1 MHGVFK
7 TQCDSL
13 KSVKKACFKH
23 LFLLLRKF
31 GIRPR
36 PFCFSENS
44 KFFHKIDVFSLQL
57 GHITGHLAQILF
69 PLRRGDRLCGYEE
82 CRDWAVQG
90 FRICHIQQ
98 PSQCRRR
105 ISKLPSQVKNV

>member
-1 MHGVFK
+1 M
-7 TQCDSL
+7 
-13 KSVKKACFKH
+13 
-23 LFLLLRKF
+23 
-31 GIRPR
+31 
-36 PFCFSENS
+36 
-44 KFFHKIDVFSLQL
+44 IDVFSLQL

-82 CRDWAVQG
+82 CRDWAVEG

-105 ISKLPSQVKNV
+105 ISKLPSQVKNVFRINFIIPFVQ